1 MPIKNKAGAKAWV
14 VAVTMGYG
22 HLRAAYP
29 LRDLADREHYLFADE
44 YEGMPA
50 SDRTIWK
57 DSRKLYETISR
68 FRVVPL
74 IGEPIFSLLDRWQ
87 SLKMFYPE
95 RDLSKATLPVRQ
107 AYAFFRRGFM
117 EHFIKRLAKD
127 PLPLVTSFFY
137 VAQAA
142 EFYNYPNEIYCV
154 ICDSDM
160 SRSWVALDPKN
171 SRINYFAPNRRVM
184 ERLHEYGVPEKNIFL
199 TGFPLPKELIGGL
212 EYKTLKKDLAHR
224 LSNLDTS
231 GIYAARFGP
240 AVQKLLG
247 KDVYPGHNGHPL
259 TLAFAVGGAGAQR
272 EMAVP
277 ILKSLKTRIKDGLI
291 KVILVAGNRSEVADY
306 FQKVIDQCG
315 LAAYGNFVSVLVG
328 RDKEEYFALFDKAL
342 RTVDILWTKPSE
354 LSFYSALGI
363 PIIIAPTIGS
373 QEDFN
378 SWWLRNIGG
387 GIPQLDPS
395 YCDEWLE
402 DWLSSGWLARA
413 AVAGFTNAPKR
424 GVYRIEEIV
433 TKGSPSLPEPIEPV

>member
-1 MPIKNKAGAKAWV
+1 M
-14 VAVTMGYG
+14 
-22 HLRAAYP
+22 
-29 LRDLADREHYLFADE
+29 
-44 YEGMPA
+44 
-50 SDRTIWK
+50 
-57 DSRKLYETISR
+57 
-68 FRVVPL
+68 
-74 IGEPIFSLLDRWQ
+74 
-87 SLKMFYPE
+87 
-95 RDLSKATLPVRQ
+95 
-107 AYAFFRRGFM
+107 
-117 EHFIKRLAKD
+117 
-127 PLPLVTSFFY
+127 
-137 VAQAA
+137 
-142 EFYNYPNEIYCV
+142 
-154 ICDSDM
+154 
-160 SRSWVALDPKN
+160 
-171 SRINYFAPNRRVM
+171 
-184 ERLHEYGVPEKNIFL
+184 
-199 TGFPLPKELIGGL
+199 
-212 EYKTLKKDLAHR
+212 
-224 LSNLDTS
+224 
-231 GIYAARFGP
+231 
-240 AVQKLLG
+240 
-247 KDVYPGHNGHPL
+247 
-259 TLAFAVGGAGAQR
+259 
-272 EMAVP
+272 
-277 ILKSLKTRIKDGLI
+277 
-291 KVILVAGNRSEVADY
+291 ILVAGNRSEVADY